1 MLKTIP
7 KRKLVEPSDEEN
19 RRILAAAKSDPDA
32 QPLTAAQLKAM
43 VPLKSIRGR
52 PKSDSRK
59 LQVSIRYSPEV
70 VAYFKGTGKG
80 WQARMDA
87 VLCAYVS
94 RKSAR
99 S

>member
-43 VPLKSIRGR
+43 VP
-52 PKSDSRK
+52 
-59 LQVSIRYSPEV
+59 
-70 VAYFKGTGKG
+70 
-80 WQARMDA
+80 
-87 VLCAYVS
+87 
-94 RKSAR
+94 
-99 S
+99 